1 MRDDRTNSQSAG
13 SYPVIIQVQFLLPRL
28 LSYYGE
34 ICTKGLFHII
44 QISNDE
50 CNYLLSKGYRWHVD
64 LVHTVSAANKKYAVE
79 RKALLKDLDEFRKS
93 RNSMK

>member
-1 MRDDRTNSQSAG
+1 M
-13 SYPVIIQVQFLLPRL
+13 QVQFLLPRL

-34 ICTKGLFHII
+34 ICTKGCIIII

-64 LVHTVSAANKKYAVE
+64 LVHTVSAAKKKYAVE
-79 RKALLKDLDEFRKS
+79 KKTLLKDLDEFRKFK
-93 RNSMK
+93 NFTK

>member
-1 MRDDRTNSQSAG
+1 M
-13 SYPVIIQVQFLLPRL
+13 QVQFLLPRL

>member
-13 SYPVIIQVQFLLPRL
+13 SYPVIIQVQFLLPRI